1 MPVNE
6 KKILAML
13 GLAAKSGNLV
23 SGEFSVEKTVKEHR
37 AFLVIVA
44 GDASDTTKKNFRNM
58 CAFYLVPIALCS
70 DKETLGH
77 SIGKMFRA
85 CTAVT
90 DEGFAKAIL
99 KLTEPDN

>member
-6 KKILAML
+6 KRILSML
-13 GLAAKSGNLV
+13 GLAAKAGSLV
-23 SGEFSVEKTVKEHR
+23 SGEFSVEKAVKEHK

-44 GDASDTTKKNFRNM
+44 GDASDNTKKNFRNM
-58 CAFYLVPIALCS
+58 CTFYQVPIAFCS

-77 SIGKMFRA
+77 SVGKMFRA